1 MEGLEH
7 RIARDLF
14 KAAHTAGQRLLSS
27 VEGARGV
34 KPKPNDGT
42 GVFELSVSF
51 LELLGKSATDLV
63 AENTGTDVHGNPV
76 RREIAIRED
85 KVSSIFLE
93 SLLHH

>member
-14 KAAHTAGQRLLSS
+14 EAAHTAGQRLLSS

-34 KPKPNDGT
+34 NEGT

>member
-34 KPKPNDGT
+34 NEGT